1 VGVGRHLHY
10 HIVINTEKRL
20 DEFSTELRHDYE
32 PMSRMTK
39 KVLLV
44 EVDDV
49 AFIVKGLRDILR
61 LSIAIRE
68 KVRHNK
74 EVDIKIYMETP

>member
-1 VGVGRHLHY
+1 
-10 HIVINTEKRL
+10 
-20 DEFSTELRHDYE
+20 
-32 PMSRMTK
+32 MTK